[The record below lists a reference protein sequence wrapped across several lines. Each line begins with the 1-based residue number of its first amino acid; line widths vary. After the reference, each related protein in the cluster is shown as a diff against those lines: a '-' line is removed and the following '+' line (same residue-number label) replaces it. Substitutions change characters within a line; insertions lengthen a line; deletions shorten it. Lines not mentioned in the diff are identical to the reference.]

1 MSAINGSSSFQRTM
15 SMDACWRRATGRSP
29 AISSPAESRSMSIS
43 SKRTVKR
50 PEVPLV
56 KHDPMKSLRAYIAD
70 SLCGLN
76 ASPLNHYETGLK
88 EAFKEFARKLH
99 PAGYHRDRS
108 MCELIAGLRKPSTK
122 CTMATLQ
129 HIKAVRSELAD
140 TFVGVA
146 ADPSD
151 NQFLYGYEDAHW
163 LLLGLVDPSMRA
175 TALCGLHSTLGGP
188 RKRRETKQ
196 GLKSRTKSLLRAWP
210 GRE

>member
-1 MSAINGSSSFQRTM
+1 
-15 SMDACWRRATGRSP
+15 
-29 AISSPAESRSMSIS
+29 MSITPGT
-43 SKRTVKR
+43 KPTRPRKATR
-50 PEVPLV
+50 PEVEVV
-56 KHDPMKSLRAYIAD
+56 KQDPMEALREYIAD
-70 SLCGLN
+70 TLSDLN
-76 ASPLNHYETGLK
+76 APPLSDYETGLK
-88 EAFKEFARKLH
+88 EGFKEFARKLH

-108 MCELIAGLRKPSTK
+108 MCELIAGLRNPSTK

-151 NQFLYGYEDAHW
+151 DQFLYGYEDAHW

-175 TALCGLHSTLGGP
+175 TALCGLHSTFGGP

>member
-1 MSAINGSSSFQRTM
+1 
-15 SMDACWRRATGRSP
+15 
-29 AISSPAESRSMSIS
+29 
-43 SKRTVKR
+43 
-50 PEVPLV
+50 
-56 KHDPMKSLRAYIAD
+56 
-70 SLCGLN
+70 
-76 ASPLNHYETGLK
+76 
-88 EAFKEFARKLH
+88 
-99 PAGYHRDRS
+99 

-151 NQFLYGYEDAHW
+151 NKFLYGYEDAHW

-175 TALCGLHSTLGGP
+175 TALCGLHSTFGGP

-196 GLKSRTKSLLRAWP
+196 GLKSRTPLPKNLLRAWP
-210 GRE
+210 VRE

>member
-1 MSAINGSSSFQRTM
+1 MSITPGTQPTRP
-15 SMDACWRRATGRSP
+15 RRATRP
-29 AISSPAESRSMSIS
+29 AVEI
-43 SKRTVKR
+43 
-50 PEVPLV
+50 V
-56 KHDPMKSLRAYIAD
+56 KHDPMESLRAYVAD

-88 EAFKEFARKLH
+88 EAFKEFARTLD
-99 PAGYHRDRS
+99 PAGYHPDRS
-108 MCELIAGLRKPSTK
+108 MSELIAGLRKPSTK
-122 CTMATLQ
+122 CTMARLQ
-129 HIKAVRSELAD
+129 NIKTVRSSLYSTLMSFAN
-140 TFVGVA
+140 
-146 ADPSD
+146 DPSD
-151 NQFLYGYEDAHW
+151 NRFLYGFEDAHW